1 MKGSLTTKLYAVFGG
16 FTFACFA
23 AYFIKLIFSPE
34 GTLPWIATTAV
45 MAAVALPFVFRE
57 RLKTLT
63 KKAYPVLKALMCA
76 AFIFYTVTF
85 VLLVGYIYL
94 SPTAEAEA
102 SPDEGGR
109 VYIVFGAKVKESGPT
124 ATLAARLDTARAAL
138 EADTDG
144 VIVVS
149 GGKGTDEP
157 IPEAESMRDYLVSHG
172 VPEEKILVEDRAH
185 NTAENIRYSVAL
197 IEENGLSGR
206 PVVCVSSD
214 THIPR
219 IRLLCAR
226 EGVEAGFMKAPFP
239 KKEFL
244 FTMWVREYLSYGKML
259 LTG

>member
-1 MKGSLTTKLYAVFGG
+1 MKTKLYSKLYAVFGG
-16 FTFACFA
+16 FTFVCFA

-34 GTLPWIATTAV
+34 GILPWIATTAV
-45 MAAVALPFVFRE
+45 MAAVALPFIFGNPLK
-57 RLKTLT
+57 RLL
-63 KKAYPVLKALMCA
+63 KKAYPVCAALMCA

-85 VLLVGYIYL
+85 ALLVGYIYL
-94 SPTAEAEA
+94 SPTAEA
-102 SPDEGGR
+102 SPDDGGR

-124 ATLAARLDTARAAL
+124 KTLAARLDTAAAAL
-138 EADTDG
+138 EADPDG

-149 GGKGTDEP
+149 GGRGIDEP
-157 IPEAESMRDYLVSHG
+157 VAEAVSMRDYLVSHG

-197 IEENGLSGR
+197 IEENGLADR
-206 PVVCVSSD
+206 KTVCVSSD
-214 THIPR
+214 THVPR

-226 EGVEAGFMKAPFP
+226 EGVEAEYLKAPFP

-259 LTG
+259 ITGY